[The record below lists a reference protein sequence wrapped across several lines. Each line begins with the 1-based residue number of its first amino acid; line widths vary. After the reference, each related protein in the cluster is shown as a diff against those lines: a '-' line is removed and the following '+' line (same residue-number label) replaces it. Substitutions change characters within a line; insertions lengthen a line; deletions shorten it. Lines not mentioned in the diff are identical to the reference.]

1 MAASRDEILRRLRA
15 AAPPDPGRPVI
26 PPGEPRPGDPAARFA
41 ESLQGAGGAVV
52 AVAGDAALAPAAAAL
67 AEKLGAT
74 RVVSR
79 VPAAG
84 PGNVRLED
92 LADPHQMEGLD
103 LAILPGRFGV
113 AENGAV
119 WVDGEALHHRGV
131 FVVTQHLAL
140 VVPAR
145 EIVQD
150 FHEAYRRIRF
160 DGPGFGLFIAG
171 PSKTADIEQA
181 LVIGA
186 HGARSC
192 TCFLVG

>member
-1 MAASRDEILRRLRA
+1 VGSREEILGRLRA
-15 AAPPDPGRPVI
+15 VAPPDPGRPVI
-26 PPGEPRPGDPAARFA
+26 PPGEPRPGDLATGFA
-41 ESLQGAGGAVV
+41 EAVQAAGGALV
-52 AVAGDAALAPAAAAL
+52 AVPGEAALAAAVAAL
-67 AEKLGAT
+67 AEKLGA
-74 RVVSR
+74 RRIASR

-84 PGNVRLED
+84 PGTVRLED
-92 LADPHQMEGLD
+92 LADPHELEGID
-103 LAILPGRFGV
+103 LAVIAGRFGV

-119 WVDGEALHHRGV
+119 WVDGEGLHHRGV

-140 VVPAR
+140 VLPAR
-145 EIVQD
+145 ELVPD
-150 FHEAYRRIRF
+150 LHAAYGRIRF

-192 TCFLVG
+192 TIFLVG

>member
-1 MAASRDEILRRLRA
+1 MGSREEILGRLRA
-15 AAPPDPGRPVI
+15 VAPPDPGRPVI
-26 PPGEPRPGDPAARFA
+26 PPGEPRPGDLATGFA
-41 ESLQGAGGAVV
+41 EAVQAAGGALV
-52 AVAGDAALAPAAAAL
+52 AVPGEAALAAAVAAL
-67 AEKLGAT
+67 AEKLGA
-74 RVVSR
+74 RRIASR

-84 PGNVRLED
+84 PGTVRLED
-92 LADPHQMEGLD
+92 LADPHELEGID
-103 LAILPGRFGV
+103 LAVIAGRFGV

-119 WVDGEALHHRGV
+119 WVDGEGLHHRGV

-140 VVPAR
+140 VLPAR
-145 EIVQD
+145 ELVPD
-150 FHEAYRRIRF
+150 LHAAYGRIRF

-192 TCFLVG
+192 TIFLVG

>member
-1 MAASRDEILRRLRA
+1 MASSRDEILARLRA
-15 AAPPDPGRPVI
+15 AAPPDPGLPAI
-26 PPGEPRPGDPAARFA
+26 PPGEPRAGELGARFA
-41 ESLQGAGGAVV
+41 EALQAAGGTRV
-52 AVAGDAALAPAAAAL
+52 AVPEEAALAGEVAAL
-67 AEKLGAT
+67 VEKLGAV
-74 RVVSR
+74 RVASR

-84 PGNVRLED
+84 AGNVRLEE
-92 LADPHQMEGLD
+92 LPDPHALEGLD
-103 LAILPGRFGV
+103 LAVLPGRFGV

-119 WVDGEALHHRGV
+119 WVDGEGLHHRGV

-145 EIVQD
+145 ELVPD
-150 FHEAYRRIRF
+150 LHAAYARIRF
-160 DGPGFGLFIAG
+160 EGPGFGLFIAG

-192 TCFLVG
+192 TVFLVS